1 MAIGVG
7 IDTGGTNTYAVVLD
21 FISREVLGKG
31 SALTTHYDYTV
42 GIVKALD
49 NALKD
54 SNVDPSQVEVV
65 SISTTLAT
73 NAIVE
78 GKGCRVGLLMIGHKP
93 REDRCIPTDIIRVV
107 SGGHDEFGDE
117 IEPLDEEEVKVA
129 IQEMSD
135 CVEGLA
141 ISSFFS
147 VRNPSHEI
155 RARNIAREIAG
166 LPTVCGFE
174 FTEQL
179 GIYERTVTAVLNA
192 KLIPLINTL
201 LLELRNALGERGME
215 KTRLFVVKGS
225 GSVISA
231 EFAKERPVETIL
243 SGPAASVVGAWEL
256 TKNKDGIVIDIGG
269 TTTDICFLEGNKP
282 LIVDD
287 GAAVGG
293 LKTRVRAIDSTS
305 IGVGGDSRIK
315 VNEGMIEIGPERVAP
330 IAFASLEIPEL
341 ANLIKEKNGVYYF
354 RALKKTRNLRQPIDE
369 DLLRIVSSQPLISFE
384 DLVKSGNID
393 CDRLNELILLGLVQP
408 IGVTPTDVLHCN
420 AIYME
425 GNVEAARVAVSTLAE
440 KLNMGLSKFSE
451 EVIKKFTQKIV
462 DAVNQKFEERM
473 TSDFIFDL
481 PDILKTYFLRKY
493 KAKND
498 DGEEARKKV
507 LLNSSVIGLGAPAE
521 AYIKYVGEAMKINI
535 LVPSSSA
542 TASAL
547 GAITSSIEE
556 SVFMLVQRDF
566 HEDLEIE
573 RYIVHVPIIGKRI
586 FENRFEAIDFAIEA
600 GKALAME
607 KARRAGAERVHVTV
621 QKKDVIAKIFGSSTY
636 LRSEIIIKTT
646 SPIISEIPSPST
658 SSRYVNVFKVARY
671 KELMSSRTSYKK
683 DQ

>member
-1 MAIGVG
+1 MIFLAVGVG

-21 FISREVLGKG
+21 FKSSEVLGEG
-31 SALTTHYDYTV
+31 SAPTTHYDYAV

-49 NALKD
+49 AALED
-54 SNVDPSQVEVV
+54 SNVDPSQVDVI

-93 REDRCIPTDIIRVV
+93 TEDKCIPTDIIRVIK
-107 SGGHDEFGDE
+107 GGHDEFGDE
-117 IEPLDEEEVKVA
+117 IESLDERRVRAVV
-129 IQEMSD
+129 QEMSD

-155 RARNIAREIAG
+155 RVRNIVQEIAG

-201 LLELRNALGERGME
+201 LLELRKALEERGME

-231 EFAKERPVETIL
+231 EFATERPVETIL

-282 LIVDD
+282 LIVDN
-287 GAAVGG
+287 GATVGG

-305 IGVGGDSRIK
+305 IGLGGDSRIK
-315 VNEGMIEIGPERVAP
+315 VDGGMIEIGPERVTP
-330 IAFASLEIPEL
+330 IAFASLEIPDII
-341 ANLIKEKNGVYYF
+341 NLVKEKNGVYYF
-354 RALKKTRNLRQPIDE
+354 RSLKKARKLRQPIDE
-369 DLLRIVSSQPLISFE
+369 DLLKMLSNQPLISFN
-384 DLVKSGNID
+384 DLVKNGNID
-393 CDRLNELILLGLVQP
+393 CYRLNELILLGLVQP

-420 AIYME
+420 GTYME
-425 GNVEAARVAVSTLAE
+425 GNVEAAKVAVSTLAE
-440 KLNMGLSKFSE
+440 KLNMGLSEFSE
-451 EVIKKFTQKIV
+451 EVIKKFIQKIV

-473 TSDFIFDL
+473 TPDFIFDL
-481 PDILKTYFLRKY
+481 SDILKTYFLKKY
-493 KAKND
+493 KTKND
-498 DGEEARKKV
+498 DEEARKKV
-507 LLNSSVIGLGAPAE
+507 LLNSSVIGLGAPAR

-542 TASAL
+542 IASAL

-556 SVFMLVQRDF
+556 SVFILVQRDF

-573 RYIVHVPIIGKRI
+573 RYIVHVPTMGKLI
-586 FENRFEAIDFAIEA
+586 FENRFDAIDFAIEA

-607 KARRAGAERVHVTV
+607 KARRAGAEKVHVTV
-621 QKKDVIAKIFGSSTY
+621 QKKDVTAKFFGSSTY
-636 LRSEIIIKTT
+636 LRSEIIVNTT
-646 SPIISEIPSPST
+646 SPIISELLP
-658 SSRYVNVFKVARY
+658 
-671 KELMSSRTSYKK
+671 
-683 DQ
+683 